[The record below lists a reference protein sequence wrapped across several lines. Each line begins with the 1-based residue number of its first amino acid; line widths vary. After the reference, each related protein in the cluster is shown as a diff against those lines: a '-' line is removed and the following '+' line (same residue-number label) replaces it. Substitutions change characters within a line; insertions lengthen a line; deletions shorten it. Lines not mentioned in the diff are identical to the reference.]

1 MANYQIITDSGCDLP
16 QSLLDTLG
24 VKSVPLYVNF
34 RGAEQ
39 PDSVDEGIKELYDGL
54 RGGEKATT
62 SAVNPDR
69 WAAMI
74 EPSLAE
80 GKDAVVIVFS
90 SGLSTTYQSAVIAG
104 QELTEKYPDRK
115 VYVVDSLCASLG
127 QGLLVWYACRKRDE
141 GMSAP
146 ELAKWLEENRLNLCH
161 WFTVDDLMY
170 LKRGGRVSAVTAM
183 VGTMLSIKPV
193 LHVDDEGHLINVA
206 KVRSR
211 KASIEAL
218 AAKEHYF
225 EAKIEGEFPEMS
237 FPTDKVLVLKQGA
250 QVMFVKNDRE
260 KRFYNGMIGTIT
272 GIDDNGITIVPT
284 DAETEIKVTSEA
296 WQNCKYVLDEDT
308 KEISEKV
315 IGTFTQVPLRLAWA
329 ITIHKSQGLTFDKV
343 VADIGRSFAPGQVY
357 VALSRCTS
365 LEGLILMNPIY
376 SNAIL
381 SDRRVVE
388 HAANN
393 YDTELIMAVRE
404 IEKKNPMWQEEDDIR
419 RLPYYLSEKFGSF
432 ENYEIDLSIYS
443 DN

>member
-170 LKRGGRVSAVTAM
+170 LKRGGRVSAVTAV

-193 LHVDDEGHLINVA
+193 LHVDDEGHLINVSKA
-206 KVRSR
+206 RGR
-211 KASIEAL
+211 KASILAL
-218 AAKEHYF
+218 ANKLKELGDGFDNSTVFISHGDCREDAQYLA
-225 EAKIEGEFPEMS
+225 EK
-237 FPTDKVLVLKQGA
+237 LKAECG
-250 QVMFVKNDRE
+250 VKE
-260 KRFYNGMIGTIT
+260 
-272 GIDDNGITIVPT
+272 V
-284 DAETEIKVTSEA
+284 
-296 WQNCKYVLDEDT
+296 
-308 KEISEKV
+308 V
-315 IGTFTQVPLRLAWA
+315 IGYVGAVIGSHAGPGTLAFFFLGK
-329 ITIHKSQGLTFDKV
+329 H
-343 VADIGRSFAPGQVY
+343 R
-357 VALSRCTS
+357 
-365 LEGLILMNPIY
+365 
-376 SNAIL
+376 
-381 SDRRVVE
+381 
-388 HAANN
+388 
-393 YDTELIMAVRE
+393 
-404 IEKKNPMWQEEDDIR
+404 
-419 RLPYYLSEKFGSF
+419 
-432 ENYEIDLSIYS
+432 
-443 DN
+443 